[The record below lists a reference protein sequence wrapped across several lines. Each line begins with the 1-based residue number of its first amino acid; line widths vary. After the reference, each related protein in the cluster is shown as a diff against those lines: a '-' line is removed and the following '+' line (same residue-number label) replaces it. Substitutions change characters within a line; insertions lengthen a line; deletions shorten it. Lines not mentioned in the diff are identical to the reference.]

1 MTVAE
6 WPRVAALVVLTTA
19 LPACSDPSGPQPE
32 PPICPTPTAVPAAG
46 GVLVGTASN
55 PAWCAELPAHTS
67 FLIAITNTSNDSAA
81 TRNLRV
87 RTLQQAASAAAVM
100 SPAVQP
106 ASSSVGADLRSTLP
120 AVRHRHGR
128 DHARIL
134 DANVRRLERASPLP
148 GLAAMR
154 ATQQLPALQALP
166 TVGDTLTF
174 RVPRISEGVEKA
186 CELYDEVRAR
196 VAFVGTRSIIVE
208 DVANPVVDV
217 LDDYYRQ
224 IGEDFDNRQ
233 YSVVADNF
241 ADPLLLDE
249 YLDNNGRVYML
260 FSRLVDA
267 SRIAGFVWSGD
278 FYDRT
283 DCPQSNVAEIFYGYV
298 PSNPNPQYA
307 ANSAGEWFWSIR
319 STVVH
324 EVKHI
329 ASFAQRIS
337 RFAARG
343 EEMWLEEATA
353 MAAEELW
360 ARQVFDYA
368 ANANVGYGS
377 SVGCEIRGA
386 LGIAPCEGKP
396 SALFQHFLLLAQWMQ
411 QPNQL
416 TPLGRSHEGDGS
428 FYGSGWLFLRWA
440 IEHSGKPERD
450 VLRDLTQTTARGT
463 ANLEARVGRPFA
475 DLITDWALAVLLDD
489 RTGTTPANS
498 RWSIRSW
505 NVRDVFAG
513 LNREQSS
520 LMPTAFPLA
529 VRTLSATA
537 MTANSEIRAGG
548 TAYFQVTTAA
558 APLGVDFLAVD
569 GAAPSPLRVSVYR
582 MH

>member
-1 MTVAE
+1 MTVIQ
-6 WPRVAALVVLTTA
+6 WSRVAGPVLLATA
-19 LPACSDPSGPQPE
+19 LAACSDPSGPEPE
-32 PPICPTPTAVPAAG
+32 PPICPSPTAVPAAG
-46 GVLVGTASN
+46 NVLVGLAAN

-67 FLIAITNTSNDSAA
+67 YLIAVTNTSSDSAD

-87 RTLQQAASAAAVM
+87 RTLQQAAGTAAAANAAVA
-100 SPAVQP
+100 PAG
-106 ASSSVGADLRSTLP
+106 SSAGAAVHGTL
-120 AVRHRHGR
+120 ADVRHRHGR

-134 DANVRRLERASPLP
+134 DANVRRLERTSPLP
-148 GLAAMR
+148 GLAALR
-154 ATQQLPALQALP
+154 ATREMAAAQLPPAP
-166 TVGDTLTF
+166 GDTVTL

-186 CELYDEVRAR
+186 CELYDEVRGR
-196 VAFVGTRSIIVE
+196 VAFVGARSIIVE
-208 DVANPVVDV
+208 DVANPVVND

-224 IGEDFDNRQ
+224 IGEDFDARQ
-233 YSVVADNF
+233 YPVVADNF
-241 ADPLLLDE
+241 GDPLLLDAS
-249 YLDNNGRVYML
+249 LDDNGRVYML
-260 FSRLVDA
+260 FTRLVDA

-278 FYDRT
+278 FYART

-298 PSNPNPQYA
+298 PSNSDPQYA

-360 ARQVFDYA
+360 ARQVFEYA
-368 ANANVGYGS
+368 ADANVGYNA

-386 LGIAPCEGKP
+386 LGIVPCAGKP
-396 SALFQHFLLLAQWMQ
+396 SALFQHFLLLAEWMQ
-411 QPNQL
+411 QPNQR
-416 TPLGRSHEGDGS
+416 TPLGRSSEGDGS

-440 IEHSGKPERD
+440 IEHSGRQERD

-475 DLITDWALAVLLDD
+475 DLISDWALAVLLDE
-489 RTGTTPANS
+489 RPGTTPANS

-513 LNREQSS
+513 LNREQSQ
-520 LMPTAFPLA
+520 LMPTEFPLA
-529 VRTLSATA
+529 VRTLPATA
-537 MTANSEIRAGG
+537 TTVSSEVRAGA

-558 APLGVDFLAVD
+558 SPLGVDFLAVD
-569 GAAPSPLRVSVYR
+569 GPAPSSLRVSVYR
-582 MH
+582 LN